1 MHCQQY
7 SDIVEKRAYLLGYNL
22 PVHFGDNRYQDYTQH
37 KDSKRKENYIS
48 RHAKNE
54 DWSKSNIASAGF
66 MSRHILW
73 EKDTINKSIQNLNSK
88 YKDVKFKYKN
98 IQFLK
103 KVFKQ

>member
-1 MHCQQY
+1 MEVVISKSNNKNKKY
-7 SDIVEKRAYLLGYNL
+7 KAEIDGKKT
-22 PVHFGDNRYQDYTQH
+22 VHFGDNRYQDYTQH
-37 KDSKRKENYIS
+37 KDNKRKENYIS

-98 IQFLK
+98 I
-103 KVFKQ
+103 

>member
-1 MHCQQY
+1 MEVVISKSNNKDKKYKAEIDC
-7 SDIVEKRAYLLGYNL
+7 KKT
-22 PVHFGDNRYQDYTQH
+22 VHFGHSSYQDYTQH
-37 KDSKRKENYIS
+37 KDPKRKENYIS

-73 EKDTINKSIQNLNSK
+73 EKDTINKSIQNLNNK

-98 IQFLK
+98 I
-103 KVFKQ
+103 

>member
-1 MHCQQY
+1 MY
-7 SDIVEKRAYLLGYNL
+7 MEVVISPSKNKNKKYKAEVNGKT
-22 PVHFGDNRYQDYTQH
+22 VHFGDNRYQDYTQH

-66 MSRHILW
+66 MSRHVLW

-98 IQFLK
+98 I
-103 KVFKQ
+103 